1 METNRVIVTHVSND
15 SGDWELLFV
24 NSKLFAEGHSI
35 RTDEWLDLMETY
47 NGSKAKKY
55 WGADEEMENGS
66 SGILDYEL
74 KMELEE
80 L

>member
-1 METNRVIVTHVSND
+1 METNRAVVTHVSND

-24 NSKLFAEGHSI
+24 NSKLFAEGHST

-47 NGSKAKKY
+47 NVSKAKKY
-55 WGADEEMENGS
+55 WVSDEVMENWS
-66 SGILDYEL
+66 SGILDSDL
-74 KMELEE
+74 MMELEE